1 MSKKSKKESTLYYF
15 HSVGCAYC
23 NKVEPIVDE
32 LNSNGYDIIKLDLSD
47 KSNQL
52 FKKEIEEKF
61 DIKCGTPLLVDSKTG
76 NSICGWRDEDTIK
89 KWANGEEI
97 SKPPTPKSPPPPLP
111 QNWDD
116 KKLVDEWKQSYV
128 KWKDENTH
136 IPNLQPVDDV
146 MERLKQQWEAR
157 KNQQNSI
164 TGRLNI
170 LEQKMDKLMNHLGVK

>member
-76 NSICGWRDEDTIK
+76 NSICGNATEEMIK

-146 MERLKQQWEAR
+146 MERLKQQWKAR
-157 KNQQNSI
+157 KNQQQSLDGRVTSI
-164 TGRLNI
+164 
-170 LEQKMDKLMNHLGVK
+170 EQKLDRLMNHLGVK